1 MAKEAPDKP
10 RKHEWS
16 WKRIIQVVLLVAAL
30 LVLVPLGARWL
41 HYRFTHSITD
51 NAFVESDLVNVAP
64 LVAGHIAEMLV
75 DDGDAVQTGQLL
87 ARIDETDYR
96 RQVELAQAGVEVTV
110 RDRAKAVVTAERSAK
125 ELDVKIAIAE
135 RDLAIAEDSYQK
147 AQNFLELTTRN
158 IEEGI
163 RAATD
168 GVRSAQATLDKAK
181 QDYDRFTKLFEEE
194 SVPKAKL
201 DAATMAYKTA
211 QANLEITLAKLAQAE
226 AARSRIEIAGHDL
239 QSAEHGVERAR
250 KSLELARLGHLEVEE
265 DEKEI
270 ELLAAEVEAARKA
283 LDVAET
289 NLEHTRILAPFDGV
303 VAKKFL
309 NAGGFVSPGYPV
321 VSIYD
326 PENLYVTAN
335 LEETKLEGV
344 AVGNGVDLDADAF
357 NPRFRGKVIK
367 IGKATG
373 ANFALIPRD
382 NSAGEFTKVVQ
393 RVPIKIAIQRDD
405 RWSKLRPGLSVTVGI
420 EHSEGE

>member
-1 MAKEAPDKP
+1 MAQETPDKP
-10 RKHEWS
+10 RKGRWP

-30 LVLVPLGARWL
+30 VVLVPLGARWL

-51 NAFVESDLVNVAP
+51 NAFVKSDLVNVAP
-64 LVAGHIAEMLV
+64 LVAGHIVEMLV
-75 DDGDAVQTGQLL
+75 DDGDSVRKGQLL

-96 RQVELAQAGVEVTV
+96 QQVELAQASVEVAA
-110 RDRAKAVVTAERSAK
+110 RDHAKVVVAAERSAK

-135 RDLAIAEDSYQK
+135 RDLAIAEDGYQK
-147 AQNFLELTTRN
+147 AQNVLELTTRN

-163 RAATD
+163 KAATD
-168 GVRSAQATLDKAK
+168 GVRSAQATMDKAK

-194 SVPKAKL
+194 SVPKSKL

-211 QANLEITLAKLAQAE
+211 QANLEIARAKLAQAE
-226 AARSRIEIAGHDL
+226 AARNQIEIAGHDL

-250 KSLELARLGHLEVEE
+250 KALELARLGYLQVEE
-265 DEKEI
+265 DEKEV
-270 ELLAAEVEAARKA
+270 ELLAAQVEAAHKVV
-283 LDVAET
+283 DVAET
-289 NLEHTRILAPFDGV
+289 NLEHTRIVAPFDGV

-309 NAGGFVSPGYPV
+309 NAGDFVSPGYPV
-321 VSIYD
+321 VSVYD
-326 PENLYVTAN
+326 PDNLYVTAN

-382 NSAGEFTKVVQ
+382 NSAGEFTKVIQ
-393 RVPIKIAIQRDD
+393 RVPIKIAIERDD